1 MELVKLTVEH
11 TNELGKIWNFDRAAL
26 SVLSN
31 CLGHQSLS
39 TIMSGNMMQRETVRA
54 TIRDVS
60 TGLKYRTA
68 KLVRKNEQHAAINY
82 MFEHFAQPIR

>member
-31 CLGHQSLS
+31 WPWPSESL
-39 TIMSGNMMQRETVRA
+39 NYHVWEHDA
-54 TIRDVS
+54 TRNS
-60 TGLKYRTA
+60 EKS
-68 KLVRKNEQHAAINY
+68 NH
-82 MFEHFAQPIR
+82 